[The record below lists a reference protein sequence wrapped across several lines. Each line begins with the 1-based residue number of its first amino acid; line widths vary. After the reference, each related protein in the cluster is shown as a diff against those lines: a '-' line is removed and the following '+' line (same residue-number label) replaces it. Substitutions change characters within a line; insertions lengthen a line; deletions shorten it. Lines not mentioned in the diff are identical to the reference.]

1 VDQKPG
7 CVNHKAANEKGS
19 AHKNVDITGILG
31 CACGHHGCVVP
42 CSMVDMYKGERYVIS
57 T

>member
-1 VDQKPG
+1 MDQKPR
-7 CVNHKAANEKGS
+7 CVNHKAANEKAS